1 MKKLKDILSSE
12 QIAFIIE
19 MRKAGTYRYVAQ
31 EFALKFPQVEINPG
45 NQIDGIELVNA
56 VISLGYKIDE

>member
-31 EFALKFPQVEINPG
+31 EFALKYPQVEINPG